1 MYHFKETILK
11 NKTMEKKVLHI
22 VFDDP
27 QMEIIGAFLND
38 DASMLDYQVLTLID
52 DVLAG
57 KSKVEKTSGNR
68 CALTITQ
75 ETTVVEDLL
84 EDMFDDMT
92 TYPSYEIETK
102 QLQALLVMWK
112 DKRETFAT
120 ENKAE

>member
-38 DASMLDYQVLTLID
+38 DASMLDYQVLRLID

-68 CALTITQ
+68 CALTITR

>member
-1 MYHFKETILK
+1 
-11 NKTMEKKVLHI
+11 MEKKVLHI

-38 DASMLDYQVLTLID
+38 DASMLDYQVLRLID

-68 CALTITQ
+68 CALTITR